1 MDWTDFH
8 EFFRLIEDD
17 NLSLF
22 YRGDFADDIT
32 IRLIDLSESH
42 FKKGKEQMSLKKKVS
57 FLMAECFQNVIRYG
71 EELTSDHYLQE
82 QTAYFMTR
90 NAKGKA
96 RIRTQISAAH
106 TRQDL
111 DIAIAA
117 FAKTYAEL
125 TAQ

>member
-42 FKKGKEQMSLKKKVS
+42 FQKGKNSVM
-57 FLMAECFQNVIRYG
+57 
-71 EELTSDHYLQE
+71 
-82 QTAYFMTR
+82 
-90 NAKGKA
+90 
-96 RIRTQISAAH
+96 
-106 TRQDL
+106 
-111 DIAIAA
+111 DILI
-117 FAKTYAEL
+117 EGML
-125 TAQ
+125 